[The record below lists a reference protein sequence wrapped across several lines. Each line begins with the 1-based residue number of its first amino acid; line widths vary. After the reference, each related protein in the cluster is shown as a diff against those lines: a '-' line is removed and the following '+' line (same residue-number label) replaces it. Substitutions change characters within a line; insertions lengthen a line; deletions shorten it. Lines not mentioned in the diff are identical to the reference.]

1 MKPNE
6 EALMHLAQAKLI
18 YERAEMHEEAAEVAG
33 LIHLLMERE
42 EVKAQ

>member
-18 YERAEMHEEAAEVAG
+18 YERAEMHEEAAEVSG
-33 LIHLLMERE
+33 LIHLLSDRKQ
-42 EVKAQ
+42 VPA